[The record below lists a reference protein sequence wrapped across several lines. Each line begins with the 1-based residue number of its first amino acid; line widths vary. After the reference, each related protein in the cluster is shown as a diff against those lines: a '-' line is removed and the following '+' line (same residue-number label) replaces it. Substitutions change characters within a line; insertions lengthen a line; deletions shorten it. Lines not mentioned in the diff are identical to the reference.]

1 MHLKSTC
8 SLAMCLKSSH
18 TPCAIHLASAG
29 VTWPQGVEGRGEGI
43 IFPALEKLS
52 LITHFDP
59 SDQG

>member
-1 MHLKSTC
+1 
-8 SLAMCLKSSH
+8 LAMCLKSSH